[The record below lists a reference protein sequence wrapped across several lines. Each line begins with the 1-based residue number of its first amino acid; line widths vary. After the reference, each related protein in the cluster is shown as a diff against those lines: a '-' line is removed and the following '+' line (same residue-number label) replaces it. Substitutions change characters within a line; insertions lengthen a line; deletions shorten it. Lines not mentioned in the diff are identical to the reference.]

1 MSEQPRN
8 TREKIQKTAI
18 ELFSEQ
24 GYEQTSLREIA
35 DRLGVTK
42 AALYYHFKTK
52 EEIAASFFDSY
63 ASDVD
68 EICEWAEGEPRSIET
83 RIEIVRRYSEVI
95 QAHVPVLK
103 FMYHNQAALSRLDR
117 GSIFRERII
126 RLHNLMVD
134 ENDPLINK
142 LRAWDSL
149 SSLYSAWIT
158 YRGARHADP
167 GELYDA
173 SMQISI
179 SLLQANDAG
188 TDTLPSQV
196 AVPE

>member
-8 TREKIQKTAI
+8 TRNKIQQTAI

-63 ASDVD
+63 AGDVD
-68 EICEWAEGEPRSIET
+68 EICEWGEGQSRNLET
-83 RIEIVRRYSEVI
+83 RIELVKRYSEVI
-95 QAHVPVLK
+95 QSHVPVLK

-117 GSIFRERII
+117 GSIFRERIL
-126 RLHNLMVD
+126 RLHNLLVD
-134 ENDPLINK
+134 DDDPLINK

-158 YRGARHADP
+158 YRGARHADHD
-167 GELYDA
+167 ELYDA
-173 SMQISI
+173 SLAISI
-179 SLLQANDAG
+179 SLLEANAAG
-188 TDTLPSQV
+188 TQSLLPG
-196 AVPE
+196 AN